1 MSSWNVFLFK
11 FLNLFKKNYNVGD
24 WYMYYFWINIRFKKR
39 PIVFL
44 RNLRNVKKAYIRFAT
59 HGRIDSGIGK

>member
-1 MSSWNVFLFK
+1 
-11 FLNLFKKNYNVGD
+11 
-24 WYMYYFWINIRFKKR
+24 MYYFWINIRFKKR

-59 HGRIDSGIGK
+59 HGRIDNGIGK